1 MGHNEVLECVLLQ
14 ELEQIPIL
22 RKSKRPVLQS
32 TITQKVE
39 HRGKDMR
46 RDHHNEKLL
55 QGKALQVYWFLLTHP
70 DSFAGIREIQKAL
83 NLSSPGLVSYH
94 INNLVSA
101 GIVAKN
107 EENDKYY
114 VKEEVKSGI
123 LGFYFR
129 LGYRVIPRY
138 SFYLIIFVFGL
149 ISFLWFLLDRGDAY
163 ILDPSNWV
171 FLFVLIFGTIIFIYE
186 SLKIWK
192 MKPD

>member
-1 MGHNEVLECVLLQ
+1 MGRDEVLKNVVLPK
-14 ELEQIPIL
+14 LEETPFL
-22 RKSKRPVLQS
+22 RESQRPLLHS
-32 TITQKVE
+32 TITQKAK
-39 HRGKDMR
+39 HRDKDMR
-46 RDHHNEKLL
+46 RNHHDEKLL

-70 DSFAGIREIQKAL
+70 AGLAGIREIQKAL

-129 LGYRVIPRY
+129 LGYRVVPRY
-138 SFYLIIFVFGL
+138 SFYLIIFIFGL
-149 ISFLWFLLDRGDAY
+149 ISFLWFLLDRGDTY
-163 ILDPSNWV
+163 ILDPSNLV
-171 FLFVLIFGTIIFIYE
+171 FLFVLIFGTGVFMYE

>member
-1 MGHNEVLECVLLQ
+1 MRNNEVMESVVLQ
-14 ELEQIPIL
+14 ELAQAPIL
-22 RKSKRPVLQS
+22 RESQRSLLHN

-39 HRGKDMR
+39 HWGKDMR
-46 RDHHNEKLL
+46 GDHQNEKLL

-70 DSFAGIREIQKAL
+70 DGFAGIREIQKAL

-94 INNLVSA
+94 INNLISI
-101 GIVAKN
+101 GIIAKN

-129 LGYRVIPRY
+129 LGYHVVPRF
-138 SFYLIIFVFGL
+138 SFYLIIFIFGL
-149 ISFLWFLLDRGDAY
+149 LSFLWFLLDRGDTY
-163 ILDPSNWV
+163 ILDSSNLV
-171 FLFVLIFGTIIFIYE
+171 FLFVLIFGTGVFIYE

-192 MKPD
+192 MKPY